1 MPDTPA
7 ERRDSDWQ
15 ADQPA
20 DQQTDRWAERTGG
33 WAGDWPDLRAEAR
46 AVGDAVVAVITLNL
60 PDKRNAM
67 SDPMTASWRQVM
79 TELARDRRV
88 AAVVV
93 TGAGPA
99 FCAGGDLSW
108 LAGDPD
114 ATVDTLRTKMLAFYR
129 SWLTIKSLEV
139 PTIAAING
147 AAIGAGLAVALACD
161 IRYAAQDARLAV
173 PFTSLG
179 LHPGM
184 ATTWSLPDVVGP
196 AIARDMLLTGRAVT
210 GAEAVGLGLASAAYP
225 APDLLPAA
233 LAAADRVASAAPIA
247 TRLTTLALRDGG
259 HATFEAALAWEALAQ
274 PITMATADLHEGL
287 AAVAAR
293 RPARF
298 TGR

>member
-1 MPDTPA
+1 MPEDRA
-7 ERRDSDWQ
+7 EHRGTDEQ
-15 ADQPA
+15 ADQ
-20 DQQTDRWAERTGG
+20 WGG

-46 AVGDAVVAVITLNL
+46 SVGEAVVAVVTLNL

-67 SDPMTASWRQVM
+67 SDPMTTSWRQVM

-88 AAVVV
+88 RAVVV

-108 LAGDPD
+108 LAGDLD

-129 SWLTIKSLEV
+129 SWLTIKQLEI

-147 AAIGAGLAVALACD
+147 PAIGAGLAVALACD

-196 AIARDMLLTGRAVT
+196 AVARDMLLTGRVVT
-210 GAEAVGLGLASAAYP
+210 GAEAVALGLVSAAYP
-225 APDLLPAA
+225 ADELLAAA
-233 LAAADRVASAAPIA
+233 LAAADRVAAAAPIA
-247 TRLTTLALRDGG
+247 TKLTTLALRDGG
-259 HATFEAALAWEALAQ
+259 HASFEAALAWEALAQ
-274 PITMATADLHEGL
+274 PMTMATADLHEGL